1 MGIILRTEA
10 LSKSFGGL
18 KAIDHVDLLVK
29 ERELRSIIGSNGAGK
44 TTLFNLITGY
54 FPSDSGKILW
64 RDREITSLPVPEVTC
79 LGIARVFQRSNTF
92 LNLTVWENV
101 MLPLLRVHKQGWNLL
116 TPVSRLNKRDVEAL
130 VEEVGLSE
138 QIGHIASTLSHGHQ
152 RRLELAI
159 ALANRPALLLLD
171 EPTAGMSVG
180 ECTEMMSLLMRL
192 NQRRGLTLLLTEH
205 DMKVVFSVSQR
216 ITVLHFGRIIA
227 EGSPDEIR
235 NNQEVQRVYLGE
247 GE

>member
-1 MGIILRTEA
+1 MGIILRTES

-18 KAIDHVDLLVK
+18 KAIDRVDLFV
-29 ERELRSIIGSNGAGK
+29 EEGELRSVIGSNGAGK

-54 FPSDSGKILW
+54 FRSDSGKIIW

-79 LGIARVFQRSNTF
+79 LGIARVFQRTNTF

-101 MLPLLRVHKQGWNLL
+101 MLPFLRVYKQGWNLL
-116 TPVSRLNKRDVEAL
+116 TPVRRLNQRDVEEL

-138 QIGHIASTLSHGHQ
+138 QFDRIASTLSHGHQ

-171 EPTAGMSVG
+171 EPTAGMSVS

-192 NQRRGLTLLLTEH
+192 NQKRGLTILLTEH
-205 DMKVVFSVSQR
+205 DMKVVFSVSQK

-227 EGSPDEIR
+227 DGSPDEIR
-235 NNQEVQRVYLGE
+235 NNEEVQRVYLGE
-247 GE
+247 SE

>member
-1 MGIILRTEA
+1 MGVILKTES

-18 KAIDHVDLLVK
+18 KAIDQVNLFV
-29 ERELRSIIGSNGAGK
+29 EEGEIRSVIGSNGAGK

-54 FPSDSGKILW
+54 FRSDSGKIIW

-79 LGIARVFQRSNTF
+79 LGIARVFQRNNTF

-101 MLPLLRVHKQGWNLL
+101 MLPFLRVHKQGWNLM
-116 TPVSRLNKRDVEAL
+116 TPVRRLNQKEVEEL

-138 QIGHIASTLSHGHQ
+138 QIDHIASTLSHGHQ

-171 EPTAGMSVG
+171 EPTAGMSVS

-192 NQRRGLTLLLTEH
+192 NQKRGLTILLTEH

-216 ITVLHFGRIIA
+216 ITVLHFGRVIA
-227 EGSPDEIR
+227 EGSPEEIR
-235 NNQEVQRVYLGE
+235 NNEEVQRVYLGE
-247 GE
+247 NE

>member
-1 MGIILRTEA
+1 MANLAKLPVTIITGFL
-10 LSKSFGGL
+10 
-18 KAIDHVDLLVK
+18 
-29 ERELRSIIGSNGAGK
+29 GAGK

-54 FPSDSGKILW
+54 FRSDSGKIIW
-64 RDREITSLPVPEVTC
+64 RDQEITSLPVPEVTC
-79 LGIARVFQRSNTF
+79 LGIARVFQRTNTF
-92 LNLTVWENV
+92 LTLTVWENV
-101 MLPLLRVHKQGWNLL
+101 MLPFLRVYKQGWNLM
-116 TPVSRLNKRDVEAL
+116 TPVRRLNQKDVEEL

-138 QIGHIASTLSHGHQ
+138 QIDHIASTLSHGHQ

-171 EPTAGMSVG
+171 EPTAGMSVS

-192 NQRRGLTLLLTEH
+192 NQKRGLTILLTEH

-227 EGSPDEIR
+227 EGSPEEIR
-235 NNQEVQRVYLGE
+235 KNEEVQMVYLGE
-247 GE
+247 SE